1 MLSRLIRHIVCTLL
15 RKKSV
20 HLNFLIVIE
29 NMIASNLPGS
39 VFMGDLNL
47 YLPDPNTVYTLFLN
61 L

>member
-1 MLSRLIRHIVCTLL
+1 MHTVE
-15 RKKSV
+15 KKSV

-29 NMIASNLPGS
+29 NMIASNLPGP